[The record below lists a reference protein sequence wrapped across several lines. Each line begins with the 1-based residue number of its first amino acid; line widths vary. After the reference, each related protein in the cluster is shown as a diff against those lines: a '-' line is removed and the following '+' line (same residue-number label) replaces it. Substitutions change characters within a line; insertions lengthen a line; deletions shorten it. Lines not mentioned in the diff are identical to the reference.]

1 MHNEINPTSTAA
13 DASET
18 PQPEQYD
25 HAAIEPKQ
33 RAKWEAAGLHRWQ
46 PELTDRPKWFVQ
58 SMFPYPS
65 GDLHIGHW
73 FAFSGGDTAA
83 RFKRMEGYNVLHPQ
97 GFDAFGLPAE
107 NAAIREGVHPKKWTY
122 SNIANM
128 RNQFELMGNSYDWTR
143 EIVSCDPKYYKWN
156 QYFFLKFL
164 EMGLAYR
171 SDGAVNWCPQDQ
183 TTLANEQVKD
193 GKCERCETV
202 VVKRSMPQWYFAITK
217 YADELLDMSDIEWPE
232 GVKTSQ
238 TNWIGRSEG
247 VDIEFDVSE
256 YGLETK
262 SIAAFTTRIDTIFG
276 VTFMVLAPEHPLVTQ
291 LTQPEQ
297 RAEVEAY
304 VAMATSA
311 AEIDRTALDRVK
323 TCAQTGSYCVNPLN
337 GERVPVLVGDYVL
350 ATYGT
355 GAVMGV
361 PAHDH
366 RDFELAVKYDLPIRV
381 VVAPP
386 DWDGE
391 PLEAAFVDS
400 GTQVNSGEF
409 NGLDSES
416 GKSAIADKIES
427 MQCGKRAVTYHLR
440 DWLISRQRYWGTPI
454 PIVYCDKCG
463 TVPVP
468 YDDLPVELPDDAEF
482 EPSGKSPLTKHEEWV
497 NVNCPACSAPAER
510 ETDTMDTFMDSSWY
524 HMRYLSPD
532 DHDHPFDPKLADGWG
547 PVDQYTGGMEH
558 AVMHLLYAR
567 FFNRALRD
575 MGLVNFTEPYKH
587 LFGHGTLI
595 TEQGKIS
602 KRSNPLAPDP
612 LVAEYGA
619 DTLRCYLLFLGPWNK
634 GGIWTDS
641 GINGIRR
648 WLHRVWDICLRDA
661 SGRAVTDP
669 SAARTLQRDA
679 HATTKHV
686 IEDMHAYKYNTSIAA
701 LMSFVN
707 SMNHAWEDGGVD
719 ANSWSDC
726 VKRLLLHLAPLAPHI
741 SDELWTRLGHPFSV
755 HNQLL
760 PEYDLDVLTQDMMR
774 IVVQVNGK
782 VRANIEVPSGALE
795 DEISDVA
802 LSDESVRRH
811 VAGNSIRRTV
821 YVPGK
826 IYNVVV

>member
-1 MHNEINPTSTAA
+1 MHSEEQTATGTTSTAEVS
-13 DASET
+13 DHGRYDPSE
-18 PQPEQYD
+18 
-25 HAAIEPKQ
+25 IEPKQ
-33 RAKWEAAGLHRWQ
+33 RANWENAGIYRWR
-46 PELTDRPKWFVQ
+46 PEDDDKPKWFVQ

-128 RNQFELMGNSYDWTR
+128 RQQFELMGNSYDWSR

-164 EMGLAYR
+164 DMGLAYR

-193 GKCERCETV
+193 GKCERCETT
-202 VVKRSMPQWYFAITK
+202 VVKRAMPQWYFAITK
-217 YADELLDMSDIEWPE
+217 YADELLDMSNIEWPE
-232 GVKTSQ
+232 GVKVSQ
-238 TNWIGRSEG
+238 VNWIGRSEG
-247 VDIEFDVSE
+247 VEIEFDISE
-256 YGLETK
+256 YGLDTK
-262 SIAAFTTRIDTIFG
+262 SIPAFTTRIDTIFG
-276 VTFMVLAPEHPLVTQ
+276 VTFMVLAPEHPLVSS
-291 LTQPEQ
+291 LTQPEHQ
-297 RAEVEAY
+297 AAVQAY
-304 VAMATSA
+304 VDKAT
-311 AEIDRTALDRVK
+311 AEADIARTAVDRAK
-323 TCAQTGSYCVNPLN
+323 TCVHTGAYCINPLN
-337 GERVPVLVGDYVL
+337 GERVPILVGDYVL

-366 RDFELAVKYDLPIRV
+366 RDFELAVEYDLPIRV
-381 VVAPP
+381 VIAPP
-386 DWDGE
+386 GWQGE
-391 PLEAAFVDS
+391 PLLSAYIDA

-409 NGLDSES
+409 DGMTSEA
-416 GKSAIADKIES
+416 GKSAIADKVEELG
-427 MQCGKRAVTYHLR
+427 CGDRTVTYHLR

-454 PIVYCDKCG
+454 PIIYCEVCDI
-463 TVPVP
+463 VPVP
-468 YDDLPVELPDDAEF
+468 YEDLPVELPDDAEF
-482 EPSGKSPLTKHEEWV
+482 QPSGKSPLTDHAEWV
-497 NVNCPACSAPAER
+497 NVNCPTCGIPAKR

-532 DHDHPFDPKLADGWG
+532 NDEHPFDPQLANSWG
-547 PVDQYTGGMEH
+547 PVDQYTGGVEH

-567 FFNRALRD
+567 FFNRAIRD
-575 MGLVNFTEPYKH
+575 MGLVSFTEPYKH

-612 LVAEYGA
+612 LVADYGA

-641 GINGIRR
+641 GIHGIRR
-648 WLHRVWDICLRDA
+648 WLHRVWDTCQRDIA
-661 SGRAVTDP
+661 DRAVTNP
-669 SAARTLQRDA
+669 AAARKLQREA
-679 HATTKHV
+679 HATTKQV
-686 IEDMHAYKYNTSIAA
+686 ISDMRAYKFNTSIAA

-707 SMNHAWEDGGVD
+707 AMNHAWEDGGVD
-719 ANSWSDC
+719 TQSWNAH

-741 SDELWTRLGHPFSV
+741 ADELWTRLGHPFSI

-760 PEYDLDVLTQDMMR
+760 PEFDSEMLAEDSMH

-782 VRANIEVPSGALE
+782 VRANIDVPSTATE
-795 DEISDVA
+795 TEISEAA
-802 LSDESVRRH
+802 LQDKAVQRH
-811 VAGNSIRRTV
+811 VADKPIRKAI
-821 YVPGK
+821 YVPGRV
-826 IYNVVV
+826 YNLVV

>member
-1 MHNEINPTSTAA
+1 MHSQDNPTTCTASTAN
-13 DASET
+13 DAE
-18 PQPEQYD
+18 PARYEP
-25 HAAIEPKQ
+25 AIIEPKQ
-33 RAKWEAAGLHRWQ
+33 RANWENAGIYRWR
-46 PELTDRPKWFVQ
+46 PDDHSKPKWFVQ

-128 RNQFELMGNSYDWTR
+128 RRQFELMGNSYDWSR

-193 GKCERCETV
+193 GKCERCETT

-217 YADELLDMSDIEWPE
+217 YADELLKMSDIEWPE

-247 VDIEFDVSE
+247 VEIEFDIAE
-256 YGLETK
+256 YGLDTK
-262 SIAAFTTRIDTIFG
+262 SIPAFTTRIDTIFG
-276 VTFMVLAPEHPLVTQ
+276 VTFMVLAPEHPLVSQ

-297 RAEVEAY
+297 RAAVQQY
-304 VAMATSA
+304 VNKAA
-311 AEIDRTALDRVK
+311 AEADIARTALDRDK
-323 TCAQTGSYCVNPLN
+323 TCVPTGAYCVNPLN
-337 GERVPVLVGDYVL
+337 DERIPVLVGDYVL

-366 RDFELAVKYDLPIRV
+366 RDFELAVQYNLPIRV
-381 VVAPP
+381 VIAPP
-386 DWDGE
+386 AWNGE
-391 PLEAAFVDS
+391 RLQSAYIEP
-400 GTQVNSGEF
+400 GTQVNSGRF
-409 NGLDSES
+409 DGMTSED
-416 GKSAIADKIES
+416 GKSAIADEVEALG
-427 MQCGKRAVTYHLR
+427 CGHRTVTYHLR

-454 PIVYCDKCG
+454 PIIYCDACDI
-463 TVPVP
+463 VPVP
-468 YDDLPVELPDDAEF
+468 YDELPVELPDDAEF
-482 EPSGKSPLTKHEEWV
+482 QPSGKSPLTNHEEWV
-497 NVNCPACSAPAER
+497 NINCPQCDKPAKR

-532 DHDHPFDPKLADGWG
+532 EDEHPFDPKLANRWG

-567 FFNRALRD
+567 FFNRAIRD

-641 GINGIRR
+641 GIHGIRR
-648 WLHRVWDICLRDA
+648 WLHRVWDTCLRDVT
-661 SGRAVTDP
+661 GRSITNQA
-669 SAARTLQRDA
+669 AARKLQREA
-679 HATTKHV
+679 HATTKQV
-686 IEDMHAYKYNTSIAA
+686 TTDMGAYKYNTSIAA
-701 LMSFVN
+701 LMSYVN
-707 SMNHAWEDGGVD
+707 AMNRAWEDAGID
-719 ANSWSDC
+719 AQSWNAH

-741 SDELWTRLGHPFSV
+741 AEELWTRLGHPFSI
-755 HNQLL
+755 HNQIL
-760 PEYDLDVLTQDMMR
+760 PTYDPEMLTEDTIH

-782 VRANIEVPSGALE
+782 VRANIDVPSTATE
-795 DEISDVA
+795 SEISVA
-802 LSDESVRRH
+802 ALNDKSVQRH
-811 VAGNSIRRTV
+811 TANKPIRKAI